1 MITVWALSSVMMTM
15 SMIFVFLC

>member
-1 MITVWALSSVMMTM
+1 VWALSSVMMTM